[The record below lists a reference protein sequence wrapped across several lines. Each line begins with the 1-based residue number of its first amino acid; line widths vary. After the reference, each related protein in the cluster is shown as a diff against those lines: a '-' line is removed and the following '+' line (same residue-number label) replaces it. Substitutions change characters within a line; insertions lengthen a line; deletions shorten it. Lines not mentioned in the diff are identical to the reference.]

1 MKYYSEKLDKL
12 FDTEADLQKA
22 ESESVSS
29 DPSMKESTHTLTY
42 YTTKPIF

>member
-12 FDTEADLQKA
+12 FDTESDLKKA

-29 DPSMKESTHTLTY
+29 DPSMREELLRTAAKVNKL
-42 YTTKPIF
+42 